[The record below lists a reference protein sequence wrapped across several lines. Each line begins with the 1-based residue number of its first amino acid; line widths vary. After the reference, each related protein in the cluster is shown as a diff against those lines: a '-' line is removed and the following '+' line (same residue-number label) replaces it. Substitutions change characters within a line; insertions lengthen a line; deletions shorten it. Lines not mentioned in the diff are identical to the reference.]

1 MRRSRSRALNASQRA
16 LAAALRGT
24 QYRTLEG
31 QTHDVSAKVL
41 APVLSEFF
49 RGQARVPVA

>member
-1 MRRSRSRALNASQRA
+1 VRRSRSRALNASQRA